1 MDDLKLLAK
10 MKKENYPIDEIH
22 HEEEIVHEEMHTAAI
37 DLEEA
42 MFVSMVSFSFPV
54 RMLVLRL
61 YAKYTERHIAFSL
74 DEFVDL
80 GLAAC
85 VGLWFGK
92 FIEYSFYGEADETIA
107 TTPEEIFMYNVI
119 QDI

>member
-10 MKKENYPIDEIH
+10 MRREKWSAEEIH

-42 MFVSMVSFSFPV
+42 MFVAMVSFSFPI
-54 RMLVLRL
+54 RMMVLRL
-61 YAKYTERHIAFSL
+61 YARYTERIIAFTL

-80 GLAAC
+80 VLTIC
-85 VGLWFGK
+85 VIVWFER
-92 FIEYSFYGEADETIA
+92 FVEYSLFRTADETIA

-119 QDI
+119 